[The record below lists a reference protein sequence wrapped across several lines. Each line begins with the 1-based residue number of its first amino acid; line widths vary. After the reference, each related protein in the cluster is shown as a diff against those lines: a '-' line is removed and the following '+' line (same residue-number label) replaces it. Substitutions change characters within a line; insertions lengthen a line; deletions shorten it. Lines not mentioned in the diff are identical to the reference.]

1 MITINERL
9 TMLEV
14 EIISYILSGDG
25 STHEKND
32 RKK

>member
-14 EIISYILSGDG
+14 RSGRVVVSGDHHG
-25 STHEKND
+25 STLHT